1 MKYVVCKDFFHKWF
15 VEYMNTFKSYIPLTY
30 SELQTVKNDF
40 DELLLVHKADWIS
53 DEFLK
58 RAKLV
63 RIMNTEQMC
72 EKEREMFFVTEVERL
87 SERVG
92 YKVEVVDYSPTNISI
107 LEKHGFVC
115 LLHLYETPEF
125 EKNYLQYLLYTTEKT
140 HDIGFV
146 GALNPRRIHVIEKL
160 KEAGYKVLVVKEY
173 GDARDR
179 SIAKCKVLLNI
190 HYESYFTVFETIRC
204 NRWLA
209 AGMPVI
215 SESSIDVPESDLL
228 SLYSYDD
235 LCTVKPTFNN
245 QLIVHRM
252 LRSSYINSLFE
263 RYGLDNPE
271 YLEIGVQYGIT
282 FKNVESSKKDG
293 VDPGIYTDSP
303 YVNYKMTSDKFFETN
318 TKKYDFIFIDGLHT
332 AYQVTKDIYNSI
344 NSLKD
349 GGVIMLDDV
358 FPHEEKEQVCLD
370 LNGHGPMT
378 GDVWK
383 AVNHILDTLIDM
395 SDEVLFTPQTE
406 RGNLVFKIK
415 SGNTRNIVIDPSIPT
430 NNPDGWNAS
439 PAGEWNLYTW
449 SRDYESYKKRLFTF
463 PSGM

>member
-1 MKYVVCKDFFHKWF
+1 MCNDSCKKWF

-30 SELQTVKNDF
+30 SELETVENNF
-40 DELLLVHKADWIS
+40 DELLIVQQGYWIS
-53 DEFLK
+53 NEFLK

-63 RIMNTEQMC
+63 RVINTEQLC
-72 EKEREMFFVTEVERL
+72 EKEKEAAFVAEFNRL
-87 SERVG
+87 SARVG
-92 YKVEVVDYSPTNISI
+92 YKVEIIDYSPTNISI

-115 LLHLYETPEF
+115 LLHLYETPET
-125 EKNYLQYLLYTTEKT
+125 EKNYLRNLLYTTKKT
-140 HDIGFV
+140 FDIGFV
-146 GALNPRRIHVIEKL
+146 GSLNPRRAFVIEKL
-160 KEAGYKVLVVKEY
+160 KESGYKVLIINQY

-179 SIAKCKVLLNI
+179 LIAKCKVLLNI
-190 HYESYFTVFETIRC
+190 HYESFYNIFETIRC

-215 SESSIDVPESDLL
+215 SESSIDFPESDLL
-228 SLYSYDD
+228 SLYTYDD
-235 LCTVKPTFNN
+235 LCAVKLNLNN
-245 QLIVHRM
+245 QSNVYNM

-349 GGVIMLDDV
+349 GGIIMLDDV

-383 AVNHILDTLIDM
+383 AVNHVLDTLIDM

-406 RGNLVFKIK
+406 RGNLVFKVK
-415 SGNTRNIVIDPSIPT
+415 KGNTRNIVIDPSIPT
-430 NNPDGWNAS
+430 NNPDGWHAS
-439 PAGEWNLYTW
+439 PEGEWNLYTW
-449 SRDYESYKKRLFTF
+449 SRDYESYKKRLLTF
-463 PSGM
+463 PSGI